1 MILHGA
7 GFVLA
12 AVNRVHAL
20 ERNALRNALRRA
32 KAVAA
37 GFPGRVSA
45 GGASVRACVA
55 GRWTNGR
62 PLASAVEDGVEAQ
75 KLAAATARS
84 QGTGQAV
91 RL

>member
-12 AVNRVHAL
+12 AVIRVHAL
-20 ERNALRNALRRA
+20 ERNALRRA

-62 PLASAVEDGVEAQ
+62 PLPSAVEDGVEAQ
-75 KLAAATARS
+75 MLAAATARS

-91 RL
+91 CL